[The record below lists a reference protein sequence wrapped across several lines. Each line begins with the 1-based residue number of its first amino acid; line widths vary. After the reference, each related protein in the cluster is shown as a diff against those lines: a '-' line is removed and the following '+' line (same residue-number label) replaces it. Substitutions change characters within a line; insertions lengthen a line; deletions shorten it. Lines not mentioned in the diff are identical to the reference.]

1 MKVLLTSMCTGK
13 TSLEKHHTR
22 YVDLD
27 IFANVKTQRQIG
39 IIQQMVANFAA
50 KCDEECIYMFNMDR
64 FYKYGLENIPS
75 IKIIAVAVPEEEAF
89 SYYEKLFI
97 ERENKE
103 NGGVRQRAFDC
114 FCKSLRLNKKK
125 AEELEKQGVPVIYL
139 KWNLEGGPLLKNFLL
154 QNKEPI

>member
-27 IFANVKTQRQIG
+27 IFANVKTQRQID
-39 IIQQMVANFAA
+39 IVRNMINDFASQ
-50 KCDEECIYMFNMDR
+50 CDEECIYMFNMDR

-75 IKIIAVAVPEEEAF
+75 IKIIAVAVPGEEAF
-89 SYYEKLFI
+89 SYYENLFI

-103 NGGVRQRAFDC
+103 NGGVRQRSFDC
-114 FCKSLRLNKKK
+114 FYKSLRLNLKK
-125 AEELEKQGVPVIYL
+125 AECLEKQGVPVIYL
-139 KWNLEGGPLLKNFLL
+139 KRNTDGGPLLNFLL
-154 QNKEPI
+154 SNLSVIE